1 MSFVFNPMDPEVL
14 RNPYPT
20 YKRMRDEH
28 PVYRHPGG
36 FWVLTRYQDVAEGL
50 KDATTFSSA
59 AMGRQNQQQMPMGM
73 AQHAAA
79 AREGDGGRQLDGIGQ
94 SLISEDP
101 PTHTEQR
108 NIVNRGFS
116 PSRIGALEPRILE
129 LAEELFASFEPRGHC
144 DLTEEFA
151 NPLPVSVIAELL
163 GLDPNRRD
171 DFKKWSSDIIIGA
184 TQVGGMGAGVIESM
198 LKFRDT
204 IEEAV
209 EDRKQ
214 NPGTDLISILVD
226 AGLGEGILDAD
237 STMGF
242 AGLLLAA
249 GSETTTNLIG
259 NVMVTLLENPALLK
273 EIRENNELI
282 KPLLEESLRCDPPV
296 QMLMRLTTQDTK
308 VAETEIPAGNM
319 VMMMLGSANRDETRF
334 PNPDDFD
341 IERNTQGHLGFGF
354 GNHFCLGSSL
364 ARLEASIAMRHILE
378 RLSKPRL
385 CEPEVEYHGS
395 FLIRGPATLP
405 IEFDVH
411 AAA

>member
-20 YKRMRDEH
+20 YKKMRDEH
-28 PVYRHPGG
+28 PVYRHPAG
-36 FWVLTRYQDVAEGL
+36 FWVLTRYQDVSEGL
-50 KDATTFSSA
+50 KDAATFSSS
-59 AMGRQNQQQMPMGM
+59 AMARPNQSAMSGGM
-73 AQHAAA
+73 AQHSGTGR
-79 AREGDGGRQLDGIGQ
+79 ARELNTIGK
-94 SLISEDP
+94 SLIAEDP

-108 NIVNRGFS
+108 NIVNRGFT
-116 PSRIGALEPRILE
+116 PSRMGALEPRIEE
-129 LAEELFASFEPRGHC
+129 LADELLKAFEPRGHC

-163 GLDPNRRD
+163 GLDPSKRD
-171 DFKKWSSDIIIGA
+171 DFKKWSSDLIISS
-184 TQVGGMGAGVIESM
+184 TQAGGMGDSVIDSM

-204 IEEAV
+204 IAEAV

-259 NVMVTLLENPALLK
+259 NVMVTLLEDPGLLK
-273 EIRENNELI
+273 AIRENHELI
-282 KPLLEESLRCDPPV
+282 KPLLEESLRRDPPV
-296 QMLMRLTTQDTK
+296 QMLMRMTTTDTQ
-308 VAETEIPAGNM
+308 VDGIDIPKGNL

-334 PNPDDFD
+334 ANPDAFD

-354 GNHFCLGSSL
+354 GNHFCLGASL
-364 ARLEASIAMRHILE
+364 ARLEGTIAIAQLVE
-378 RLSKPRL
+378 RLREPRL
-385 CEPEVEYHGS
+385 ATTEVEYHGS
-395 FLIRGPATLP
+395 FLIRGPAKLP
-405 IEFDVH
+405 IEFEPRIAV
-411 AAA
+411 

>member
-1 MSFVFNPMDPEVL
+1 MSFVFNPMDPLVL

-28 PVYRHPGG
+28 PVYRHPAG
-36 FWVLTRYQDVAEGL
+36 FWALTRYREVSEAL
-50 KDATTFSSA
+50 KDAATFSSS
-59 AMGRQNQQQMPMGM
+59 AMGRRNQQGMGN
-73 AQHAAA
+73 
-79 AREGDGGRQLDGIGQ
+79 GIGR

-108 NIVNRGFS
+108 NTVNRGFT
-116 PSRIGALEPRILE
+116 PSRIGALEPRIEE
-129 LAEELFASFEPRGHC
+129 LAEELFRAFESKGHC

-163 GLDPNRRD
+163 GLDPNKRD
-171 DFKKWSSDIIIGA
+171 DFKKWSSDIIIGS
-184 TQVGGMGAGVIESM
+184 TQAGGMGASVIDSM
-198 LKFRDT
+198 HKFRET
-204 IEEAV
+204 IAAAV

-214 NPGTDLISILVD
+214 HPGTDLISILVD

-237 STMGF
+237 STIGF

-259 NVMVTLLENPALLK
+259 NVMLTLLEDPGLLK
-273 EIRENNELI
+273 QVREDRGLI
-282 KPLLEESLRCDPPV
+282 KPLLEESLRHDPPV
-296 QMLMRLTTQDTK
+296 QMLMRMTTTDTQI
-308 VAETEIPAGNM
+308 AGTEIPAGNL

-354 GNHFCLGSSL
+354 GNHFCLGASL
-364 ARLEASIAMRHILE
+364 ARLEGTIAVAQLVE
-378 RLSKPRL
+378 RLRKPRL
-385 CEPEVEYHGS
+385 AVPEVEYHGS
-395 FLIRGPATLP
+395 FLIRGPAKLP
-405 IEFDVH
+405 LEFEPTVSS
-411 AAA
+411 

>member
-20 YKRMRDEH
+20 YKRMRDDH
-28 PVYRHPGG
+28 PVYRHPAG
-36 FWVLTRYQDVAEGL
+36 FWALTRYRDVSEAL
-50 KDATTFSSA
+50 KDPATFSSA
-59 AMGRQNQQQMPMGM
+59 AMGRQSQSMGM
-73 AQHAAA
+73 APVAASDRERA
-79 AREGDGGRQLDGIGQ
+79 AQMNGIGN
-94 SLISEDP
+94 SLISADP
-101 PTHTEQR
+101 PLHTQQR
-108 NIVNRGFS
+108 NIVNRGFT
-116 PSRIGALEPRILE
+116 PGRIGALEPRIVE
-129 LAEELFASFEPRGHC
+129 LAEELLAPFESRGHC
-144 DLTEEFA
+144 DLTAEFA

-163 GLDPNRRD
+163 GLDPNKRD

-184 TQVGGMGAGVIESM
+184 TQVGGMGKAVIDSM

-209 EDRKQ
+209 EDRKK

-226 AGLGEGILDAD
+226 AGLGEGILDAN

-259 NVMVTLLENPALLK
+259 NVMVTLLEDPGLFK
-273 EIRENNELI
+273 QVREDHELI
-282 KPLLEESLRCDPPV
+282 KPLLEESLRHDPPV
-296 QMLMRLTTQDTK
+296 QMLMRLTTRDT
-308 VAETEIPAGNM
+308 VIDGTEIPAGNL

-334 PNPDDFD
+334 PDPDTFD

-354 GNHFCLGSSL
+354 GNHFCLGASL
-364 ARLEASIAMRHILE
+364 ARLEGTIAIAQLIE
-378 RLSKPRL
+378 RLREPKL
-385 CEPEVEYHGS
+385 ATPEVEYHGS

-405 IEFDVH
+405 IEFESRV
-411 AAA
+411 AA

>member
-20 YKRMRDEH
+20 YKRMRDEC

-36 FWVLTRYQDVAEGL
+36 FWALTRYQDVSEAL
-50 KDATTFSSA
+50 KDAATFSSS
-59 AMGRQNQQQMPMGM
+59 AMGRQSQQRMPMGM
-73 AQHAAA
+73 AQQMAAA
-79 AREGDGGRQLDGIGQ
+79 GDGDRAMQLDSIGQ

-108 NIVNRGFS
+108 NIVNRGFT
-116 PSRIGALEPRILE
+116 PSRIGALEPRIEE
-129 LAEELFASFEPRGHC
+129 LADELFAAFQSRGHC
-144 DLTEEFA
+144 DLTAEFA

-163 GLDPNRRD
+163 GLDPNKRD

-184 TQVGGMGAGVIESM
+184 TQAGGMGESVIDSM
-198 LKFRDT
+198 LKFRGV
-204 IEEAV
+204 IEDAV

-214 NPGTDLISILVD
+214 HPGTDLISILVD

-259 NVMVTLLENPALLK
+259 NVMVTLMEDPGLAK
-273 EIRENNELI
+273 KVREDHESI
-282 KPLLEESLRCDPPV
+282 KPLLEESLRHDPPV
-296 QMLMRLTTQDTK
+296 QMLMRLTTTDTE
-308 VAETEIPAGNM
+308 VCGTEIPAGNM

-334 PNPDDFD
+334 PNPDEFD
-341 IERNTQGHLGFGF
+341 IDRNTQGHLGFGF
-354 GNHFCLGSSL
+354 GNHFCLGASL
-364 ARLEASIAMRHILE
+364 ARLEGTIAVAQLVE
-378 RLSKPRL
+378 RLREPRL
-385 CEPEVEYHGS
+385 AAPEVEYHGS
-395 FLIRGPATLP
+395 FLIRGPAKLP
-405 IEFDVH
+405 IEFEPRV
-411 AAA
+411 AV